1 MDKFRYCSIKY
12 NYVYIYAVND
22 LVFTGYF
29 LKYLALNTMMVF
41 DFSRVAQGARCQV
54 ALDRAVYCVDGKP
67 SDEFSSILCSLH
79 PYSILFGNQP

>member
-1 MDKFRYCSIKY
+1 MWYKIKLR
-12 NYVYIYAVND
+12 VLYAVND

-67 SDEFSSILCSLH
+67 SDEFSSIFRSLH